1 MAQDTAVVIGVGP
14 GLGWHLCTRFA
25 AAGLRVVAA
34 ARDGEKL
41 DRLVAEA
48 EVPGIEAQACDAAE
62 AASLQALFA
71 TSGPA
76 RLVVYNAGQMLRG
89 GALELDP
96 EAVAAA
102 WRVTCLGGL
111 HAAQAA
117 LPGLQALG
125 GGTLIFT
132 GATASLRGG
141 AGFAGFAL
149 AKAGLRAL
157 AQSLAREFGPQG
169 IHVAHAVIDGQI
181 AGARHPGRDPATLLK
196 PQAIAEAYWQLH
208 CQDPSAWSFELDLRP
223 AQERW

>member
-1 MAQDTAVVIGVGP
+1 M
-14 GLGWHLCTRFA
+14 
-25 AAGLRVVAA
+25 
-34 ARDGEKL
+34 
-41 DRLVAEA
+41 
-48 EVPGIEAQACDAAE
+48 PGIEAQACDAAE

-132 GATASLRGG
+132 GAHGPRCAAARASPASPSPRPGCVPSPSRW
-141 AGFAGFAL
+141 
-149 AKAGLRAL
+149 RA
-157 AQSLAREFGPQG
+157 SSGPR
-169 IHVAHAVIDGQI
+169 ASTW
-181 AGARHPGRDPATLLK
+181 RMP
-196 PQAIAEAYWQLH
+196 
-208 CQDPSAWSFELDLRP
+208 
-223 AQERW
+223 